1 MVRLFTVSLIFTLVS
16 CQNDFIPEPIK
27 QVEVDYSFRVSQNF
41 EGMVKF
47 NNASVCLQNFEW
59 RFGFFENNQEK
70 TSNLPAPTII
80 FPSNGNYTVVLNAQD
95 STGKIFTVEKN
106 VEVNNY

>member
-1 MVRLFTVSLIFTLVS
+1 M
-16 CQNDFIPEPIK
+16 PEPNK

-47 NNASVCLQNFEW
+47 NNASICVQSFEW

-80 FPSNGNYTVVLNAQD
+80 FPSNGNYNVVLSAQD
-95 STGKIFTVEKN
+95 SIGKVYVVEKN